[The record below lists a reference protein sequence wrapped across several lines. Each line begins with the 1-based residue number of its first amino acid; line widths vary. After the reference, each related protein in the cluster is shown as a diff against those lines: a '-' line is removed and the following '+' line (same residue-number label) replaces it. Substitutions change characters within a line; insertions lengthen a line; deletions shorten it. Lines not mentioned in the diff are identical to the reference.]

1 MRIEN
6 FWNHLSYF
14 LIPKILLIYSK
25 PATPKI
31 RELVEPTCLQLYYR
45 TSLELEVM
53 QICIFVK
60 NHGMQDK
67 TEKCILFV

>member
-1 MRIEN
+1 MKIEN

-25 PATPKI
+25 PGTPKI
-31 RELVEPTCLQLYYR
+31 WELVEPTYLQLYYR

-67 TEKCILFV
+67 TEKYIIFV